1 MSQHDASF
9 AGLMEEFLKVP
20 GIVDVILLPRDLRKE
35 ILASET
41 KEECEAGGFFT
52 KYNAGLREVLKR
64 EHMVAILTNDL
75 YKYPPEPMELVCLGE
90 TVGEE
95 IKDKEQLKQF
105 AKDPNNMILGDS
117 FVIFKDKL
125 PRSSLRKAQL
135 GEIKIFLPP
144 MSVGVKD
151 VKGVYGLVLGMPST
165 HTDIFLKSWLKCQ
178 GVDLSNERY
187 GVILVGFNIMG

>member
-35 ILASET
+35 ILARET
-41 KEECEAGGFFT
+41 KEECDAGGFFT

-64 EHMVAILTNDL
+64 EHIVAILTNDL

-125 PRSSLRKAQL
+125 PRNSLRKAQL

-144 MSVGVKD
+144 MCVGVKD

-165 HTDIFLKSWLKCQ
+165 HTDLFLKSWLKCQ

-187 GVILVGFNIMG
+187 GVVLVGFNIMG

>member
-1 MSQHDASF
+1 
-9 AGLMEEFLKVP
+9 MEEFLKVP